1 MLFLLRNP
9 GSFAA
14 LRMTKIGKTLL
25 RKYLNLKIQINK
37 PVMNNSTKNKVVII
51 TGAAGGLGRAFA
63 LAFAQAG
70 AKVAV
75 CDLNKK
81 GADETLQMLSD
92 EFNTE
97 GVALEVDVANETS
110 TQDMAKAVFEKFG
123 RIDILINNAAI
134 YATIN
139 RKPFYEISE
148 SEWDLV
154 MNVNL
159 KGVWLCAKAVF
170 PYMKEVNQGKII
182 NISSAT
188 VMSGSP
194 NWSHYVA
201 SKGGVIG
208 LTRSMAKELGDFN
221 INVNAIAPGF
231 TLTYASLN
239 LIENAAK
246 YGVDRGAIKRPSS
259 AEDIVGTALYLASSA
274 SDFVTGQTIVVDG
287 GKQFL

>member
-1 MLFLLRNP
+1 M
-9 GSFAA
+9 
-14 LRMTKIGKTLL
+14 M
-25 RKYLNLKIQINK
+25 NLKD
-37 PVMNNSTKNKVVII
+37 KVAII
-51 TGAAGGLGRAFA
+51 TGAAGGLGKAFA
-63 LAFAQAG
+63 LAFAQEG
-70 AKVAV
+70 AKIAV
-75 CDLNKK
+75 CDKNFK
-81 GADETLQMLSD
+81 GASETAN
-92 EFNTE
+92 EIGENAF
-97 GVALEVDVANETS
+97 AIEVDVANETS
-110 TQDMAKAVFEKFG
+110 TQTMASKVIEQFG
-123 RIDILINNAAI
+123 KIDILINNAAI
-134 YATIN
+134 YATIQ

-159 KGVWLCAKAVF
+159 KGVWMVSKAVF
-170 PYMKEVNQGKII
+170 PYMKAANFGKII

-194 NWSHYVA
+194 QWSHYVA

-208 LTRSMAKELGDFN
+208 FTRSMAKEVGDFN

-231 TLTYASLN
+231 TLTDASLS
-239 LIENAAK
+239 LMENAQK

-287 GKQFL
+287 GKQFI

>member
-1 MLFLLRNP
+1 M
-9 GSFAA
+9 
-14 LRMTKIGKTLL
+14 KD
-25 RKYLNLKIQINK
+25 
-37 PVMNNSTKNKVVII
+37 KVVII

-81 GADETLQMLSD
+81 GADETLEMLAN
-92 EFNTE
+92 EFHTVQGTPFGE
-97 GVALEVDVANETS
+97 GVSLAVNVANETS
-110 TQDMAKAVFEKFG
+110 TQEMAKAVFEKFG

-159 KGVWLCAKAVF
+159 KGVWMCAKAVF
-170 PYMKEVNQGKII
+170 PYMKDAPFGGRGAGKII

-231 TLTYASLN
+231 TLTDASLN

>member
-1 MLFLLRNP
+1 M
-9 GSFAA
+9 
-14 LRMTKIGKTLL
+14 KD
-25 RKYLNLKIQINK
+25 
-37 PVMNNSTKNKVVII
+37 KVVLI

-63 LAFAQAG
+63 QAFSKAG
-70 AKVAV
+70 AKIALA
-75 CDLNKK
+75 DLNPN
-81 GADETLQMLSD
+81 GLA
-92 EFNTE
+92 
-97 GVALEVDVANETS
+97 ETS
-110 TQDMAKAVFEKFG
+110 EIIDTESIAYQTNVSNEASTQAMAKTVFDRFG
-123 RIDILINNAAI
+123 RIDVLINNAAI
-134 YATIN
+134 YATLN

-159 KGVWLCAKAVF
+159 KGVWLCSKAVF
-170 PYMKEVNQGKII
+170 PYMKAANYGKII

-231 TLTYASLN
+231 TLTDASLS
-239 LIENAAK
+239 LMENAAK
-246 YGVDRGAIKRPSS
+246 YGVERGAIKRPSV

-274 SDFVTGQTIVVDG
+274 SDFVTGQTIIVDG

>member
-1 MLFLLRNP
+1 M
-9 GSFAA
+9 
-14 LRMTKIGKTLL
+14 ID
-25 RKYLNLKIQINK
+25 
-37 PVMNNSTKNKVVII
+37 NSMKNKVVLI
-51 TGAAGGLGRAFA
+51 TGAAGGLGKAFA
-63 LAFAQAG
+63 HAFAAEG
-70 AKVAV
+70 ATIIVA
-75 CDLNKK
+75 DLNIK
-81 GADETLQMLSD
+81 GAEATFEAL
-92 EFNTE
+92 NTE
-97 GVALEVDVANETS
+97 GSAIEVNVANEAS
-110 TQDMAKAVFEKFG
+110 TQAMAHTIFEKFG
-123 RIDILINNAAI
+123 RIDVLINNAAI

-148 SEWDLV
+148 AEWDLV

-159 KGVWLCAKAVF
+159 KGTWLCSKAVF
-170 PYMKEVNQGKII
+170 PYMKAANYGKII

-231 TLTYASLN
+231 TLTDASLG
-239 LIENAAK
+239 LMENAHK
-246 YGVDRGAIKRPSS
+246 YGVDRGAIKRPSV
-259 AEDIVGTALYLASSA
+259 AEDMVGTALYLASSA

>member
-1 MLFLLRNP
+1 M
-9 GSFAA
+9 
-14 LRMTKIGKTLL
+14 
-25 RKYLNLKIQINK
+25 LNLKD
-37 PVMNNSTKNKVVII
+37 KVVII
-51 TGAAGGLGRAFA
+51 TGAAGGLGKAFA
-63 LAFAQAG
+63 LAFVNEG

-75 CDLNKK
+75 CDKNIK
-81 GADETLQMLSD
+81 GATETAQEIGND
-92 EFNTE
+92 
-97 GVALEVDVANETS
+97 AIAIEVDVANEAS
-110 TQDMAKAVFEKFG
+110 TQAMAQVVADKFG
-123 RIDILINNAAI
+123 KIDVLVNNAAI
-134 YATIN
+134 YATIQ

-148 SEWDLV
+148 AEWDLV

-159 KGVWLCAKAVF
+159 KGVWMVSKAVF
-170 PYMKEVNQGKII
+170 PFMKAANAGKII

-194 NWSHYVA
+194 QWSHYVA

-208 LTRSMAKELGDFN
+208 FTRSMAKEVGDFN

-231 TLTYASLN
+231 TLTDASLS
-239 LIENAAK
+239 LIENAQK

-287 GKQFL
+287 GKQFI